1 MLVQLSSNIY
11 RMQWLLLVL
20 SLPTENATVRM
31 RAWRALR
38 AAGAAVLRD
47 GVYLLP
53 ERDDC
58 RSLLETI
65 AADVRDGG
73 GSTHLMRVGEPEGN
87 DFAALFDRSD
97 DYAALLDEVRS
108 ANDALDPETAPQMLK
123 QARKLRKAFTGIA
136 ANDFFGGEAQNQVDA
151 ALQEL
156 ELAANRL
163 LAPDEPHSVRGTI
176 TLLSINDYKR
186 RVWATRR
193 RPWVDRLACAWL
205 IRRFI
210 DRKARIIWLAK
221 PKDCPAKAIGFDFD
235 GATFSHVGARVTFE
249 VMLASFGLEQ
259 QPALRRIGSLVHYLD
274 AGGVQPPEAGG
285 IESVL
290 AGLRESTADDD
301 QLVKAACT
309 VFDALLVSFE
319 KGAEAA

>member
-1 MLVQLSSNIY
+1 MK
-11 RMQWLLLVL
+11 WLILVL

-53 ERDDC
+53 ARDDC
-58 RSLLETI
+58 RLTLEAI
-65 AADVRDGG
+65 AGDVRAGG
-73 GSTHLMRVGEPEGN
+73 GSTHLMFADEPQGAE
-87 DFAALFDRSD
+87 FAAMFDRSD
-97 DYAALLDEVRS
+97 DYAALLNEIREVS
-108 ANDALDPETAPQMLK
+108 DALDADAALEASK
-123 QARKLRKAFTGIA
+123 QARKLRKTYA
-136 ANDFFGGEAQNQVDA
+136 ALTAIDFFGGEAQKQADA
-151 ALQEL
+151 ALLEL
-156 ELAANRL
+156 ELAATRL
-163 LAPDEPHSVRGTI
+163 LTPDEPHAVRSAI
-176 TLLSINDYKR
+176 KRLRIEDYKR

-205 IRRFI
+205 IRRYI
-210 DRKARIIWLAK
+210 DRKARIVWLAK

-259 QPALRRIGSLVHYLD
+259 PALRRIGAIVHYLD
-274 AGGVQPPEAGG
+274 AGGVQPPEASGV
-285 IESVL
+285 ESVL
-290 AGLRESTADDD
+290 AGLRDAIDDDD
-301 QLVKAACT
+301 QLVKAAGA

-319 KGAEAA
+319 RAGQPE

>member
-1 MLVQLSSNIY
+1 
-11 RMQWLLLVL
+11 MQWMLLVL

-53 ERDDC
+53 ERADC
-58 RSLLETI
+58 RSTLEAI
-65 AADVRDGG
+65 AEDVQAGG
-73 GSTHLMRVGEPEGN
+73 GSTYLMRAEPEDA

-97 DYAALLDEVRS
+97 DYAALLGEIRQASDEL
-108 ANDALDPETAPQMLK
+108 DAGNSLETQK
-123 QARKLRKAFTGIA
+123 QARKLRKTFAGIA
-136 ANDFFGGEAQNQVDA
+136 AIDFFGGEAQRQADA

-156 ELAANRL
+156 ELAATRA
-163 LAPDEPHSVRGTI
+163 LAPDEPHAVRSAI
-176 TLLSINDYKR
+176 TPLRIADYKG

-210 DRKARIIWLAK
+210 DRKARIVWLAK
-221 PKDCPAKAIGFDFD
+221 PKDCRAKAIGFDFD

-259 QPALRRIGSLVHYLD
+259 PALKRIGAIVHYLD
-274 AGGVQPPEAGG
+274 AGGVQPPEASG

-290 AGLRESTADDD
+290 AGLRDAIDDDD
-301 QLVKAACT
+301 QLVKAASS
-309 VFDALLVSFE
+309 VFDALLASFE
-319 KGAEAA
+319 TRAPTKAA

>member
-1 MLVQLSSNIY
+1 MH
-11 RMQWLLLVL
+11 WLLLVM

-47 GVYLLP
+47 GAYLLP

-58 RSLLETI
+58 RLTLEAI
-65 AADVRDGG
+65 AADVQAGG
-73 GSTHLMRVGEPEGN
+73 GSAHLMRADEPQAGG
-87 DFAALFDRSD
+87 FAALFDRSD
-97 DYAALLDEVRS
+97 DYATLLDEIRQAS
-108 ANDALDPETAPQMLK
+108 DALDPDAALEASR
-123 QARKLRKAFTGIA
+123 QARKLRKALTALA
-136 ANDFFGGEAQNQVDA
+136 AVDFFAGEAQKQTEA

-156 ELAANRL
+156 EIAAGRA
-163 LAPDEPHSVRGTI
+163 LAPDEPHPVRSAI
-176 TLLSINDYKR
+176 KRLRIEDYKR

-205 IRRFI
+205 IRRYI
-210 DRKARIIWLAK
+210 DRKARIVWLAK

-259 QPALRRIGSLVHYLD
+259 PALRRIGAVVHYLD
-274 AGGVQPPEAGG
+274 AGGVQPSEASGV
-285 IESVL
+285 ESVL
-290 AGLRESTADDD
+290 AGLRDAIDDDD
-301 QLVKAACT
+301 QLVKAAGT
-309 VFDALLVSFE
+309 VFDGLLATFE
-319 KGAEAA
+319 KAGEVE

>member
-1 MLVQLSSNIY
+1 
-11 RMQWLLLVL
+11 MQWLILIL

-53 ERDDC
+53 ARDDC
-58 RSLLETI
+58 RLTLEAI
-65 AADVRDGG
+65 ARDVQAGG
-73 GSTHLMRVGEPEGN
+73 GSTHLMFADEPPGAE
-87 DFAALFDRSD
+87 FAAMFDRSD
-97 DYAALLDEVRS
+97 DYAALLNEIREVS
-108 ANDALDPETAPQMLK
+108 DALDSDAALEASK
-123 QARKLRKAFTGIA
+123 QARKLRKTFA
-136 ANDFFGGEAQNQVDA
+136 ALAAIDFFGGEAQKQADA

-156 ELAANRL
+156 ELAATRL
-163 LAPDEPHSVRGTI
+163 LAPDEPHAVRSTI
-176 TLLSINDYKR
+176 KRLRIEDYKR

-205 IRRFI
+205 IRRYI
-210 DRKARIIWLAK
+210 DRKARIVWLAK

-259 QPALRRIGSLVHYLD
+259 PALRRIGAIVHYLD
-274 AGGVQPPEAGG
+274 AGGVQPPEASGV
-285 IESVL
+285 ESVL
-290 AGLRESTADDD
+290 AGLRDSIDDDD
-301 QLVKAACT
+301 QLVKAAGP

-319 KGAEAA
+319 RAGQPE

>member
-1 MLVQLSSNIY
+1 
-11 RMQWLLLVL
+11 MQWLLLVL

-53 ERDDC
+53 DRPDC
-58 RSLLETI
+58 RLTLQTI
-65 AADVRDGG
+65 ADEVQAGG
-73 GSTHLMRVGEPEGN
+73 GSTHLMRAQAPEGASF
-87 DFAALFDRSD
+87 DALFDRSD
-97 DYAALLDEVRS
+97 DYAALLDEVRQ
-108 ANDALDPETAPQMLK
+108 ANDQLDVGSAPETLK
-123 QARKLRKAFTGIA
+123 QARKLRKAFTAIA
-136 ANDFFGGEAQNQVDA
+136 AIDFFGGEAQRQADA

-156 ELAANRL
+156 ELAAARV
-163 LAPDEPHSVRGTI
+163 LAPDEPHATRS
-176 TLLSINDYKR
+176 SIKPLRVADYKQ

-210 DRKARIIWLAK
+210 DRKARIVWLTK

-259 QPALRRIGSLVHYLD
+259 PALKRIGAIIHYLD
-274 AGGVQPPEAGG
+274 AGGVQPPEASGV
-285 IESVL
+285 ETVL
-290 AGLRESTADDD
+290 AGLRDGIEDDD
-301 QLVKAACT
+301 QLVKAASAI
-309 VFDALLVSFE
+309 FDALLASFE
-319 KGAEAA
+319 TQSAS

>member
-1 MLVQLSSNIY
+1 MK
-11 RMQWLLLVL
+11 WLILVL

-53 ERDDC
+53 ARDDC
-58 RSLLETI
+58 RLTLEAI
-65 AADVRDGG
+65 EGDVQAGG
-73 GSTHLMRVGEPEGN
+73 GSTHLMFADEPEGAE
-87 DFAALFDRSD
+87 FAAMFDRSD
-97 DYAALLDEVRS
+97 DYATLLDEIREVS
-108 ANDALDPETAPQMLK
+108 DALDADAALEVSK
-123 QARKLRKAFTGIA
+123 QARKLRKTFA
-136 ANDFFGGEAQNQVDA
+136 ALTAIDFFGGEAQKQADT

-156 ELAANRL
+156 ELAATRL
-163 LAPDEPHSVRGTI
+163 LAPDEPHAVRSAI
-176 TLLSINDYKR
+176 KR
-186 RVWATRR
+186 LRIEDFKQRVWATRR

-205 IRRFI
+205 IRRYI
-210 DRKARIIWLAK
+210 DRKARIVWLAK

-259 QPALRRIGSLVHYLD
+259 PALRRIGEIVHYLD
-274 AGGVQPPEAGG
+274 AGGVQPPEASGV
-285 IESVL
+285 ESVL
-290 AGLRESTADDD
+290 AGLRDAIDDDD
-301 QLVKAACT
+301 QLVKAAGT

-319 KGAEAA
+319 KAGQPE

>member
-1 MLVQLSSNIY
+1 
-11 RMQWLLLVL
+11 MQWLLLVL

-58 RSLLETI
+58 RATLDAV
-65 AADVRDGG
+65 AADVQAGG
-73 GSTHLMRVGEPEGN
+73 GSTHLMQADEPEGAG
-87 DFAALFDRSD
+87 FAKLFDRSD
-97 DYAALLDEVRS
+97 DYAALLGEIRS
-108 ANDALDPETAPQMLK
+108 ASDALDPETVLETMK
-123 QARKLRKAFTGIA
+123 HARKLRKTFA
-136 ANDFFGGEAQNQVDA
+136 ALAAIDFFGGEAQMQADA

-156 ELAANRL
+156 ELAANRV
-163 LAPDEPHSVRGTI
+163 LAPDEPHSV
-176 TLLSINDYKR
+176 LSAIPQLRINDYKR
-186 RVWATRR
+186 RTWATRR

-210 DRKARIIWLAK
+210 DRKAHILWLAK

-259 QPALRRIGSLVHYLD
+259 PALRRIGAIVHYLD
-274 AGGVQPPEAGG
+274 AGGVQPPEASG

-290 AGLRESTADDD
+290 AGLRDAFADDD
-301 QLVKAACT
+301 QLVKAAST
-309 VFDALLVSFE
+309 VFDGLLTSFE
-319 KGAEAA
+319 KGTEAA

>member
-1 MLVQLSSNIY
+1 
-11 RMQWLLLVL
+11 MQWLLLVL

-58 RSLLETI
+58 RSTLEAI
-65 AADVRDGG
+65 AEDVQAGG
-73 GSTHLMRVGEPEGN
+73 GSTYLMRAEPKDA

-97 DYAALLDEVRS
+97 DYAALLDEIRQTS
-108 ANDALDPETAPQMLK
+108 DELDAGSGLETLRR
-123 QARKLRKAFTGIA
+123 ARKLRKTFAGIA
-136 ANDFFGGEAQNQVDA
+136 AIDFFGGEAQRQADA

-156 ELAANRL
+156 ELAATRA
-163 LAPDEPHSVRGTI
+163 LAPDEPHAVRSAI
-176 TLLSINDYKR
+176 TPLRIADYKG

-210 DRKARIIWLAK
+210 DRKARIVWLAK
-221 PKDCPAKAIGFDFD
+221 PKDCRAKAIGFDFD

-259 QPALRRIGSLVHYLD
+259 PALKRIGAIVHYLD
-274 AGGVQPPEAGG
+274 AGGVQPPEASG

-290 AGLRESTADDD
+290 AGLRDAIDDDD
-301 QLVKAACT
+301 QLVKAASS
-309 VFDALLVSFE
+309 VFDALLASFE
-319 KGAEAA
+319 TQAPTKAA

>member
-1 MLVQLSSNIY
+1 M
-11 RMQWLLLVL
+11 RWLLLVL

-53 ERDDC
+53 ARDDC
-58 RSLLETI
+58 RVTLEAI
-65 AADVRDGG
+65 AQDVQSGG
-73 GSTHLMRVGEPEGN
+73 GVTHLMLADEPRDAG
-87 DFAALFDRSD
+87 FVALFDRGE
-97 DYAALLDEVRS
+97 DYAALLDEIRATS
-108 ANDALDPETAPQMLK
+108 DTLEPDTALEGLK
-123 QARKLRKAFTGIA
+123 QTRKLRKAFIA
-136 ANDFFGGEAQNQVDA
+136 LAATDFFAGEARKQTDA

-163 LAPDEPHSVRGTI
+163 LTPDEPHAVRSAI
-176 TLLSINDYKR
+176 KRLRIEDYKG

-205 IRRFI
+205 IRRYI
-210 DRKARIIWLAK
+210 DRKARIVWLAK

-249 VMLASFGLEQ
+249 VMLASFGFE
-259 QPALRRIGSLVHYLD
+259 QPALRRIGAIVHHLD
-274 AGGVQPPEAGG
+274 AGGVQPPEASGV
-285 IESVL
+285 ESVL
-290 AGLRESTADDD
+290 AGLRDSIEDDD
-301 QLVKAACT
+301 QLVKAACA
-309 VFDALLVSFE
+309 VFDGLLVSFE
-319 KGAEAA
+319 KAGQAE

>member
-1 MLVQLSSNIY
+1 
-11 RMQWLLLVL
+11 MQWLILVL

-53 ERDDC
+53 ARDDC
-58 RSLLETI
+58 RLTLEAI
-65 AADVRDGG
+65 ARDVQAGG
-73 GSTHLMRVGEPEGN
+73 GSTHLMFADEPPGAE
-87 DFAALFDRSD
+87 FAAMFDRSD
-97 DYAALLDEVRS
+97 DYATLLNEIREVS
-108 ANDALDPETAPQMLK
+108 DALDSDAALEASK
-123 QARKLRKAFTGIA
+123 QARKLRKTFAVLTAI
-136 ANDFFGGEAQNQVDA
+136 DFFGGEAQKQADA

-156 ELAANRL
+156 ELAATRL
-163 LAPDEPHSVRGTI
+163 LAPDEPHAVRSTI
-176 TLLSINDYKR
+176 KRLRIEDYKR

-205 IRRFI
+205 IRRYI
-210 DRKARIIWLAK
+210 DRKARIVWLAK

-259 QPALRRIGSLVHYLD
+259 PALRRIGAIVHYLD
-274 AGGVQPPEAGG
+274 AGGVQPPEASGV
-285 IESVL
+285 ESVL
-290 AGLRESTADDD
+290 AGLRDSIDDDD
-301 QLVKAACT
+301 QLVKAAGL

-319 KGAEAA
+319 RAGQPE